1 MFYLVVPSSSRS
13 TLTDQKGY
21 VMFHLTKSNMFSK
34 IYLLLCQLSLNKKVS
49 TIRCM
54 TASVRNVIPD
64 YILLYQVG
72 PVRFPTALRPAC
84 SSSEAHTSSAML
96 ELQDHSSHSCL
107 PCCLH
112 SAGQLAVGPGAA
124 GAGLPVRQ
132 PVYLTKFSRESLSLS
147 RL

>member
-1 MFYLVVPSSSRS
+1 MGMLMFN
-13 TLTDQKGY
+13 
-21 VMFHLTKSNMFSK
+21 LTKNNMFSQ
-34 IYLLLCQLSLNKKVS
+34 IYFLLCQLRLNKKVS
-49 TIRCM
+49 TTRCM
-54 TASVRNVIPD
+54 PASVRNVIPH
-64 YILLYQVG
+64 YIFLYKVG
-72 PVRFPTALRPAC
+72 PVRFSAALRPAF

-96 ELQDHSSHSCL
+96 ELQDHSSHSCP